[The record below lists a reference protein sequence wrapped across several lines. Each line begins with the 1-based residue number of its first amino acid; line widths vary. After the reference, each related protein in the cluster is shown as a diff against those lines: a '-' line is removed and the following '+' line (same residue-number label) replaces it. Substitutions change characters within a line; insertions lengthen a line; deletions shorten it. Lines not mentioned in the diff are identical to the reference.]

1 MVKMNK
7 RIILKTVLVCL
18 GIFLILTS
26 TGIYFFSSRYELDT
40 EKKHRVVIAA
50 TDIPVGSIITDEMVA
65 YKTIKES
72 GYFRMGKK
80 FGRVIFLREFA
91 SYIKDSMVSELCDL
105 NRNMLLSL
113 DIIPI
118 PIDEAVREVENRQHQ
133 LTIYKNRVSVL
144 IYRC

>member
-1 MVKMNK
+1 MNK

-144 IYRC
+144 VYRC

>member
-144 IYRC
+144 VYRC